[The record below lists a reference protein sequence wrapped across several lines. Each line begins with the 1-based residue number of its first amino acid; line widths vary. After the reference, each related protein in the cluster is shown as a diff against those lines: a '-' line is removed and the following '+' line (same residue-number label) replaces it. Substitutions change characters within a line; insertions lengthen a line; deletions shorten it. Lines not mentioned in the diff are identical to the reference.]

1 MKNAI
6 DWMVSRGETIGKS
19 IALMHASRRG
29 DDMLAQLRL
38 VLPTISDQFRADPA
52 LRFTFSNLSL

>member
-1 MKNAI
+1 
-6 DWMVSRGETIGKS
+6 MVSRGETIGKP